1 MVWEARNWWLCPA
14 QEAPSPRRWPHNGSH
29 RRRHP
34 RRAATVPLKAAA
46 ATGRIPRS
54 RGNQPRPSSA
64 SESGIPRV
72 ACEEAETS
80 TACSRGSQ
88 KNARSFSNHTKRR
101 TTRLFWMIY
110 MQTPLQGGPAP
121 ATLTC
126 NMMRTCDASLPG
138 CRSLWRRFQREWQLW
153 RNDWVARSSSC
164 HHHQRTKLQK
174 SQKQEPQPQ
183 KSHPT
188 RTGWNAPE
196 SQGSSTS
203 FIRNIRQL
211 IVKKNFDTSP
221 WNKFWY
227 HYSVIQ
233 CYFIRFHPS
242 CTWK

>member
-14 QEAPSPRRWPHNGSH
+14 QEASSPRRWPHHWSH
-29 RRRHP
+29 RRGRP
-34 RRAATVPLKAAA
+34 IRAATVPLKAAA
-46 ATGRIPRS
+46 ATGR
-54 RGNQPRPSSA
+54 
-64 SESGIPRV
+64 
-72 ACEEAETS
+72 
-80 TACSRGSQ
+80 
-88 KNARSFSNHTKRR
+88 
-101 TTRLFWMIY
+101 
-110 MQTPLQGGPAP
+110 TPLQGGPAP

-126 NMMRTCDASLPG
+126 NMMRTCNASLPG

-203 FIRNIRQL
+203 FIRNIMQL